1 MNNQTTKNILVG
13 ISGGIAAYKSAELIR
28 LFKKAGHD
36 VRVCMTP
43 GACEFV
49 TPLTL
54 QALSGNPVHT
64 ALLDTEAEAGM
75 GHIELARWA
84 DSVVIAPATAD
95 LLARLR
101 VGMANDLLSTI
112 VLATRAPIHIAPAMN
127 QQMWAHPATQEN
139 VQLLSERHTLH
150 GPAAGEQACGDVG
163 LGRMLEPQVLFDA
176 VSESLGKLTLHAA
189 SAASSEQILTGHQVL
204 ITAGPTREPLDP
216 VRYLTNR
223 SSGKM
228 GYALAEAAS
237 ALGAEV
243 VLVTGPTQLSVSDSI
258 TRINVETA
266 QQMLD
271 AVTSAITSCD
281 LFIAAA
287 AVADYRLK
295 EVSAIKMKKNAAN
308 LQLDLEQNP
317 DILAT
322 TSLANPNLFT
332 VGFAAETNDVISYAT
347 AKLKKKALNLIVAN
361 QVGEQKGFDVETN
374 QVDILAA
381 NGEHFILPEMDKKTL
396 AYEILT
402 IICKFYLPAVASKE
416 SSEA

>member
-1 MNNQTTKNILVG
+1 MNKQFNKNILVG

-43 GACEFV
+43 GAAEFI

-54 QALSGNPVHT
+54 QALSGNPVHS
-64 ALLDTEAEAGM
+64 ALLDPEAEAGM

-84 DSVVIAPATAD
+84 DCVVIAPATAD
-95 LLARLR
+95 LMARLR
-101 VGMANDLLSTI
+101 IGMANDLLSTI
-112 VLATRAPIHIAPAMN
+112 VLASSAPIHIAPAMN

-139 VQLLSERHTLH
+139 VKVLASCHTIH
-150 GPAAGEQACGDVG
+150 GPAAGEQACGDIG
-163 LGRMLEPQVLFDA
+163 FGRMLEPQEIFDA
-176 VSESLGKLTLHAA
+176 VSESLLNTTLTPQTAELMVKNL
-189 SAASSEQILTGHQVL
+189 SGHRVL

-228 GYALAEAAS
+228 GYAIAEAA
-237 ALGAEV
+237 ANLGAEV
-243 VLVTGPTQLSVSDSI
+243 VLVTGPTRLSVSDSI
-258 TRINVETA
+258 KRIDIETA
-266 QQMLD
+266 EEMLS
-271 AVTSAITSCD
+271 AVTSEVKNCD
-281 LFIAAA
+281 LFISAA

-295 EVSAIKMKKNAAN
+295 NISSVKMKKNTKD

-322 TSLANPNLFT
+322 TSLANPDLFT
-332 VGFAAETNDVISYAT
+332 VGFAAETNDVIKYAT

-361 QVGEQKGFDVETN
+361 QVGAQKGFDVETN
-374 QVDILAA
+374 EVDILAA
-381 NGEHFILPEMDKKTL
+381 NGERFTLPEMNKKAL
-396 AYEILT
+396 AYEILA
-402 IICKFYLPAVASKE
+402 IICKFYLPKE
-416 SSEA
+416 SSKP

>member
-1 MNNQTTKNILVG
+1 MNNQTNKNILIG
-13 ISGGIAAYKSAELIR
+13 ISGGIAAYKSAEVIR

-43 GACEFV
+43 GACEFI

-54 QALSGNPVHT
+54 QALSGNPVHS

-84 DSVVIAPATAD
+84 DVVLIAPATAD

-101 VGMANDLLSTI
+101 IGMANDLLSTV
-112 VLATRAPIHIAPAMN
+112 VLATAAPVHIAPAMN
-127 QQMWAHPATQEN
+127 QQMWAHPATKEN
-139 VQLLSERHTLH
+139 IAVLEKRHIIH
-150 GPAAGEQACGDVG
+150 GPAAGEQACGDIG
-163 LGRMLEPQVLFDA
+163 FGRMLEPQALFDNL
-176 VSESLGKLTLHAA
+176 SKSLSLDPDAK
-189 SAASSEQILTGHQVL
+189 ILTGHRIL

-228 GYALAEAAS
+228 GYAIAEAAS
-237 ALGAEV
+237 ALGARV
-243 VLVTGPTQLSVSDSI
+243 VLVSGPTRLSVSDSI
-258 TRINVETA
+258 RRIDIETA
-266 QQMLD
+266 EEMLSE
-271 AVTSAITSCD
+271 VTAEVASCD

-295 EVSAIKMKKNAAN
+295 SISTVKMKKTSSAD

-322 TSLANPNLFT
+322 TSKVNPDLFT
-332 VGFAAETNDVISYAT
+332 VGFAAETNNVLEYAE
-347 AKLKKKALNLIVAN
+347 AKLKKKSLNLIVAN
-361 QVGEQKGFDVETN
+361 QVGKQKGFDVETN

-381 NGEHFILPEMDKKTL
+381 NGEHFTLPEMDKKAL
-396 AYEILT
+396 AFEILA
-402 IICKFYLPAVASKE
+402 IICKFYLP
-416 SSEA
+416 SETENV

>member
-1 MNNQTTKNILVG
+1 MNNQSRKNILVG

-43 GACEFV
+43 GASEFI

-101 VGMANDLLSTI
+101 VGMANDLLSTV
-112 VLATRAPIHIAPAMN
+112 VLATSAPVHIAPAMN
-127 QQMWAHPATQEN
+127 QQMWAHAATQEN
-139 VQLLSERHTLH
+139 IAILEQRHTLH

-163 LGRMLEPQVLFDA
+163 LGRMLEPQAIFSAVEASFDT
-176 VSESLGKLTLHAA
+176 SLNTYNETIAA
-189 SAASSEQILTGHQVL
+189 KCLAGHRIV

-228 GYALAEAAS
+228 GYAVAEAA
-237 ALGAEV
+237 ATMGAEV
-243 VLVTGPTQLSVSDSI
+243 VLVSGPTHLASSDAI
-258 TRINVETA
+258 KRINIETA
-266 QQMLD
+266 EEMLA
-271 AVTSAITSCD
+271 AVTAEIMSSD
-281 LFIAAA
+281 MLIAAA

-295 EVSAIKMKKNAAN
+295 AVSDVKMKKSAGP
-308 LQLDLEQNP
+308 LQLVLEENP

-332 VGFAAETNDVISYAT
+332 AGFAAETNDVIQYAT
-347 AKLKKKALNLIVAN
+347 AKLKKKALNLVVAN
-361 QVGEQKGFDVETN
+361 QVGEQMGFDVETN
-374 QVDILAA
+374 QVDILAN
-381 NGEHFILPEMDKKTL
+381 NGEHFTLPEMDKKAL
-396 AYEILT
+396 AYEILA
-402 IICKFYLPAVASKE
+402 IICKFYLPHQTKDT
-416 SSEA
+416 

>member
-28 LFKKAGHD
+28 LFKKAGHE

-43 GACEFV
+43 GASEFI

-84 DSVVIAPATAD
+84 DLVVIAPATAD

-101 VGMANDLLSTI
+101 MGMANDLLSTM
-112 VLATRAPIHIAPAMN
+112 VLATDAPIHIAPAMN

-139 VQLLSERHTLH
+139 VHVLSQRHTLH
-150 GPAAGEQACGDVG
+150 GPAAGEQACGDIG
-163 LGRMLEPQVLFDA
+163 LGRMLEPQTLFDA
-176 VSESLGKLTLHAA
+176 VSVTSTEK
-189 SAASSEQILTGHQVL
+189 ILTGHRIL

-228 GYALAEAAS
+228 GYAIAEAAS

-243 VLVTGPTQLSVSDSI
+243 TLVTGPTRLNVSDSI
-258 TRINVETA
+258 VRIDVETA
-266 QQMLD
+266 LEMLD
-271 AVTSAITSCD
+271 AVTSSVANCD

-295 EVSAIKMKKNAAN
+295 DISTIKMKKNSES

-322 TSLANPNLFT
+322 TSLANPDLFT
-332 VGFAAETNDVISYAT
+332 VGFAAETNDVINYAT

-361 QVGEQKGFDVETN
+361 QVGEKKGFDVETN

-381 NGEHFILPEMDKKTL
+381 NGEHFTLPEMDKKAL

-402 IICKFYLPAVASKE
+402 IICKFYLPVVPSKGIE
-416 SSEA
+416 

>member
-1 MNNQTTKNILVG
+1 MNKQSNKNILVG

-43 GACEFV
+43 GAQEFI

-54 QALSGNPVHT
+54 QALSGNPVHS

-84 DSVVIAPATAD
+84 DIIIIAPATAD

-101 VGMANDLLSTI
+101 IGMANDLLSTV
-112 VLATRAPIHIAPAMN
+112 VLASNAPVHIAPAMN

-139 VQLLSERHTLH
+139 IQVMQARHTVH
-150 GPAAGEQACGDVG
+150 GPASGEQACGDVG
-163 LGRMLEPQVLFDA
+163 FGRMLEPQLIVDA
-176 VSESLGKLTLHAA
+176 VTKSWVTSN
-189 SAASSEQILTGHQVL
+189 SSTPENRLDAKILTGHRIL

-228 GYALAEAAS
+228 GYAIAEAAS
-237 ALGAEV
+237 AMGAEV
-243 VLVTGPTQLSVSDSI
+243 TLVTGPTRLTVSDSI
-258 TRINVETA
+258 KRIDIETA
-266 QQMLD
+266 EDMLA
-271 AVTSAITSCD
+271 AVTKEVTHCS

-295 EVSAIKMKKNAAN
+295 EISSIKMKKTTTTGM
-308 LQLDLEQNP
+308 QLDLEQNP

-322 TSLANPNLFT
+322 TSLANPDLFT
-332 VGFAAETNDVISYAT
+332 VGFAAETNDVLKYAEG
-347 AKLKKKALNLIVAN
+347 KLKKKALNLIVAN
-361 QVGEQKGFDVETN
+361 QVGAKKGFDVETN

-381 NGEHFILPEMDKKTL
+381 NGEHFTLPEMDKKQL
-396 AYEILT
+396 AYEILSV
-402 IICKFYLPAVASKE
+402 ICQFYLPNDSRE
-416 SSEA
+416 T

>member
-36 VRVCMTP
+36 VRVCMTL
-43 GACEFV
+43 GACEFI

-54 QALSGNPVHT
+54 QALSGNPVYT

-84 DSVVIAPATAD
+84 DLIIIAPATAD

-101 VGMANDLLSTI
+101 IGMADDLLTTV
-112 VLATRAPIHIAPAMN
+112 VLATNAPIHIAPAMN
-127 QQMWAHPATQEN
+127 QQMWAHPATQDN
-139 VQLLSERHTLH
+139 FKALAQRHTMH
-150 GPAAGEQACGDVG
+150 GPAAGIQACGDVG
-163 LGRMLEPQVLFDA
+163 LGRMLEPQSLFDA
-176 VSESLGKLTLHAA
+176 VSKSLGQPA
-189 SAASSEQILTGHQVL
+189 SQAQSMHSDDKTLTGHRVL

-228 GYALAEAAS
+228 GYAIAEAA
-237 ALGAEV
+237 AAMGATV
-243 VLVTGPTQLSVSDSI
+243 VLVTGPTRLSVSDMI
-258 TRINVETA
+258 QRIDVETA
-266 QQMLD
+266 EEMLT
-271 AVTSAITSCD
+271 AVTAEVTNCD
-281 LFIAAA
+281 LLIAAA

-295 EVSAIKMKKNAAN
+295 EVSDVKMKKKSEN
-308 LQLDLEQNP
+308 LRLELEQNP

-322 TSLANPNLFT
+322 TSLANPELFT

-361 QVGEQKGFDVETN
+361 QVGKQQGFDVETN

-381 NGEHFILPEMDKKTL
+381 NGEHFTLPEMDKKTL
-396 AYEILT
+396 AYEILA
-402 IICKFYLPAVASKE
+402 IICKFYLPTQPSK
-416 SSEA
+416 A